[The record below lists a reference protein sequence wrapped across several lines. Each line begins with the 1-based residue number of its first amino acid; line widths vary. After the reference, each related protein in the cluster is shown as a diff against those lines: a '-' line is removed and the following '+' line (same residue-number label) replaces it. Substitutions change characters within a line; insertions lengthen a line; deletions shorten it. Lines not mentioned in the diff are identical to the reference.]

1 MANYMFLFRGG
12 MAATSPPASTRSFGR
27 RVRPFAEAA
36 KKFGVRVFPYCEV
49 GSVAGGF

>member
-1 MANYMFLFRGG
+1 MARRPAEKRWRHGSDL
-12 MAATSPPASTRSFGR
+12 TSGFNQIIWPEG
-27 RVRPFAEAA
+27 EAVCGSG